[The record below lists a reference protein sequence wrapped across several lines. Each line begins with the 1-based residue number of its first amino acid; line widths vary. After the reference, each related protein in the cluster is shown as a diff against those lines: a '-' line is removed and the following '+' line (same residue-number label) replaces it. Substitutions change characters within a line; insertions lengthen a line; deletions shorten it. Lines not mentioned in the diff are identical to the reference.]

1 MYHIYWT
8 LQTFWKERWRSKQKW
23 LLPLNINTTILKSK
37 FLSWIT
43 WIDPSLLIYWGISET
58 PKFLMDYSFHSGI
71 LLGDAHS
78 KHILIILLIVSW
90 QFRKLQKCFPEF
102 DWDKDR
108 TQNRKSN
115 SLLIKRWNFRRISI
129 LKPQNSMPW
138 ARGNTNERMLLCF

>member
-8 LQTFWKERWRSKQKW
+8 LQKFWKERWRSKQKW

-90 QFRKLQKCFPEF
+90 HFRKLQECFPEF

-129 LKPQNSMPW
+129 LKLQNSMPW